1 MVSSPMVRIKQ
12 LPEDFIVTE
21 RPLVK
26 PAEKTGA
33 YLYFRLQKKERNT
46 IDVIQQL
53 AKILHVPEKKIGFAG
68 SKDKQ
73 AVTTQVC
80 SVTGISPQRLE
91 QVNIP
96 DVKITVLGYGA
107 DPISL
112 GDLIGNTFTITVR
125 DLKPAEVQQIQPV
138 RFVPNYFD
146 EQRFGE
152 RNIVIGK
159 NIITKNFAEVVRL
172 GVHTGQWNE
181 LKEYRKEHPSDAV
194 GALRLLPSRLL
205 RMYVNAYQ
213 SYLWNETVAE
223 YLREKGNG
231 AKEVKYRG
239 GFFVF
244 VDHPEKFASLQLPMV
259 GFGSQEWETDTS
271 VKQIIDHL
279 LQKEGI
285 TRQDFIIPQLPELS
299 LEGGLRSVMTEV
311 KEMVIG
317 TIENDELQKSKKK
330 VTISFTLSKGSYAT
344 MVMKWMFSE
353 PV

>member
-1 MVSSPMVRIKQ
+1 MVRLKV
-12 LPEDFIVTE
+12 LPEDFVVKEI
-21 RPLVK
+21 PLVR
-26 PAEKTGA
+26 PSTSQGR
-33 YLYFRLQKKERNT
+33 YLYFLLRKKGKNT
-46 IDVIQQL
+46 IDVIRDL
-53 AKILHVPEKKIGFAG
+53 ARILHLPDKHVGFAG

-73 AVTTQVC
+73 AVTEQVC
-80 SVTGISPQRLE
+80 SVTGVARKQLE
-91 QVNIP
+91 VVRIP
-96 DVKITVLGYGA
+96 DVQMTVLGYGT

-125 DLKPAEVQQIQPV
+125 DLKEEEVKKIKPSQY
-138 RFVPNYFD
+138 VPNYFD

-159 NIITKNFAEVVRL
+159 AMITKNFAEVVRL

-181 LKEYRKEHPSDAV
+181 LKEYRKEHPTDSV

-223 YLREKGNG
+223 YLRKKGKVI
-231 AKEVKYRG
+231 KEVKYRG

-244 VDHPEKFASLQLPMV
+244 VDQPEKFTGLQLPMV
-259 GFGSQEWETDTS
+259 GFGSLEWETYPL
-271 VKQIIDHL
+271 VKQIIDDL

-317 TIENDELQKSKKK
+317 TVENDELQKGKKK
-330 VTISFTLSKGSYAT
+330 VTISFTLPKGSYAT

-353 PV
+353 QV